1 MQIQTAS
8 VTKLCLQLSSGQPRG
23 RAHQRTLLLCCSAS
37 WMEGLGV
44 AVSLTPC
51 CVPDAQLHRPEGQ
64 RAAPGDGYA
73 LFAPGGALLSEKPVG
88 GLSDV
93 RGWGG
98 RDPELRRRPTLAEN
112 LA

>member
-1 MQIQTAS
+1 
-8 VTKLCLQLSSGQPRG
+8 
-23 RAHQRTLLLCCSAS
+23 
-37 WMEGLGV
+37 MEGLGV

-98 RDPELRRRPTLAEN
+98 GDPELRRRPTLAEN